1 MKELSELHKNL
12 ERQFSELLSK
22 INEQEYFTKEI
33 ETNKNQTRIGAGAE
47 EFSGWDEGWNLVF
60 CDNMDGPKEYYAK

>member
-12 ERQFSELLSK
+12 ERQFSELMSK

-47 EFSGWDEGWNLVF
+47 EFSG
-60 CDNMDGPKEYYAK
+60 